1 MERKI
6 KWVLVNKKNFFLN
19 YRKKYENSFYKIFK
33 KKINWNVLLNLGS
46 NKIYGV
52 LGLNKRK
59 EIIASSLLIPGSLE
73 IESSEISRRKKKK
86 YGLLINSFVFK
97 EYSNGFSTYKK
108 MIDRIK
114 KISLKREYDLIIG
127 FPNQNAIKLLLRVGK
142 FEIYGRGNFS
152 YVKSKSRLQKNS
164 RKALA
169 YFFNRNDLLNKI
181 KNSVFFTDGNIIYKN
196 YNNYR
201 EIFDYKYLTTIK
213 PSNNMIKFFI
223 WEKDKN
229 KIKDLNINY
238 LVNFCVFF
246 TGEKFLIKKSPIFSE
261 VFWKT
266 TFNK

>member
-6 KWVLVNKKNFFLN
+6 NWVLVNKKKFFLN
-19 YRKKYENSFYKIFK
+19 YKKKYENSFYKIFK
-33 KKINWNVLLNLGS
+33 RKINWSVLLNLGS

-52 LGLNKRK
+52 LGLNKKK

-73 IESSEISRRKKKK
+73 IESLEIKRRKKK

-108 MIDRIK
+108 MIDKIK
-114 KISLKREYDLIIG
+114 KISQQRKYDLIIG
-127 FPNQNAIKLLLRVGK
+127 FPNQKAIKLLLRVGK

-152 YVKSKSRLQKNS
+152 YLKSKSKLQNNP
-164 RKALA
+164 RKTLT

-181 KNSVFFTDGNIIYKN
+181 KNSVFLTNGNIIYKN

-201 EIFDYKYLTTIK
+201 EIFHYKNLKTIK
-213 PSNNMIKFFI
+213 LSNSMIKFFI
-223 WEKDKN
+223 WEKNKD
-229 KIKDLNINY
+229 KIKDLNLDY

-246 TGEKFLIKKSPIFSE
+246 MGEKFSIKKNPIFSE

-266 TFNK
+266 TSN